1 MGASLLL
8 GGELTQT
15 ILAVAVLDAATR
27 VVERACRLV
36 CHRHRQAFDD
46 CPPLWS
52 LGSASGRW
60 AWRAIDPPRPPR
72 DEGADGFTSRI
83 EPWISRLK
91 KATTTLITPFAACG

>member
-1 MGASLLL
+1 VRVPYAGR
-8 GGELTQT
+8 ELTRP
-15 ILAVAVLDAATR
+15 IPAVLDAATR

-36 CHRHRQAFDD
+36 CHRRRQAIAD
-46 CPPLWS
+46 CPPPLVAGESLRS
-52 LGSASGRW
+52 LGLACDRP
-60 AWRAIDPPRPPR
+60 DPPRRPR